1 MPGENSLEIR
11 ERNRE
16 RLNRSIG
23 LGVGGFLAATFA
35 AVVAPASVSDLFL
48 FAGVGAYYLGVAG
61 SLVVWHRS
69 AVPLFDERE
78 AQIERRAARVVA
90 GVIVGVTIVGIP
102 ADVVLDVTGV
112 VDVPPVLRGA
122 IWGYALLAVFGAFAY
137 GYAERQ
143 YS

>member
-23 LGVGGFLAATFA
+23 LGVGGFLVATLA
-35 AVVAPASVSDLFL
+35 AVVAPAGVSDLFL
-48 FAGVGAYYLGVAG
+48 FAGVAAYYLGVAG
-61 SLVVWHRS
+61 SVVVWRRS

-78 AQIERRAARVVA
+78 TRIERRAGRVVA
-90 GVIVGVTIVGIP
+90 MVLVIVAIVGIP
-102 ADVVLDVTGV
+102 ADVVLDVTGA
-112 VDVPPVLRGA
+112 VDVPLALRGA
-122 IWGYALLAVFGAFAY
+122 IWGYALLALVGAFAY

-143 YS
+143 HS